1 MPRFII
7 ARALGLIVA
16 LSFFWC
22 PAWAATRKAH
32 HHRRATAKR
41 KSKSIKSATAS
52 HSHRTRIHRVSYVIP
67 HHPESHNSRL
77 RARVLS
83 PWTTPT
89 FADST
94 SGDSV
99 NGEDLVVRRAA
110 VQALGPYNGSV
121 VVTDPQTGRILT
133 IVNQRLA
140 LEDGFQPCSTIKIV
154 TSLAGLS
161 AGVLD
166 EDTKIRIARHTSIG
180 LTFAWARSV
189 NSFFATIGNRLGF
202 DNVIHYAKLYGL
214 GEKAGWDIDGEQPG
228 ILPDEPPKDGG
239 VGMMTS
245 FGEGF
250 TQTPLELSALVSA
263 IANGGT
269 LYYLQYPRSDQE
281 IAQFVPRVKRHLDI
295 AQYIPVIKPGMQGAV
310 EFGTA
315 RRAKYDPEDPI
326 MGKTGTC
333 TDKRHPTHLGWFGSY
348 NEVGNTKLVVV
359 VLLTGGHVVNGPI
372 ASGIAG
378 SVYRNLSAQNYFGTQ
393 KPALAIAST
402 DPAVAVTPQ
411 P

>member
-1 MPRFII
+1 MPRFIT
-7 ARALGLIVA
+7 ARVLGLVVS
-16 LSFFWC
+16 LSLLCC
-22 PAWAATRKAH
+22 PGWAATRKSH
-32 HHRRATAKR
+32 HHRRYTKR
-41 KSKSIKSATAS
+41 VPKSTKPAVVSRR
-52 HSHRTRIHRVSYVIP
+52 HRGTRIHRVSYVIP
-67 HHPESHNSRL
+67 HHPESHNARL

-99 NGEDLVVRRAA
+99 DGEDLVVRRAA

-121 VVTDPQTGRILT
+121 VVTDPQTGRVLT

-140 LEDGFQPCSTIKIV
+140 LESGFQPCSTIKIV

-161 AGVLD
+161 EGVLD
-166 EDTKIRIARHTSIG
+166 ENTKIRIARHTSIG

-214 GEKAGWDIDGEQPG
+214 GEKAGWDIEGEQPG
-228 ILPDEPPKDGG
+228 LLPSEPPKDGG

-250 TQTPLELSALVSA
+250 TQTPLELAALVSA

-281 IAQFVPRVKRHLDI
+281 IAQFVPRVKRRLDI
-295 AQYIPVIKPGMQGAV
+295 AQYIPIIKPGMQGAV

-378 SVYRNLSAQNYFGTQ
+378 SVYRNLATQNYFGAQ

-402 DPAVAVTPQ
+402 DPGASTPQ